1 MQRYDANRVVIL
13 YGTLLQAIS
22 LLVLPSFISQV
33 LQTTAWIGEMFFV
46 RRIGDTAI
54 AAIGAVDEATWLPFT
69 LVASMLTAATTLI
82 AQSWGA
88 GDEEATQVYV
98 ETAIQQGLIL
108 GALIMTLWFYREF
121 VWRIFNLSETVEEL
135 ATRYLLIFVLFT
147 IPIVSGFPFVALYQ
161 GIGDMVTPLIATGV
175 GVLLQLTLNAL
186 LITKLGISGVACA
199 AVSSYCVRLLL
210 LVALL
215 RHLPIKLSLRKLINW
230 NREAHCKLLKL
241 ALPVWLQTVQWSL
254 CSFVLFSIVGRTA
267 NSTEALAALTL
278 GWRIESL
285 LLIPAFSF
293 ATAAQTI
300 VGQNVGAGQIERARS
315 HSYLVALIG
324 AVILA
329 VVGFFFIVTADL
341 WARTFSQNEL
351 TVRYTASYLRMNAL
365 AEPLVAVGMIIGS
378 SLRGAGDT
386 LSPALITVFSIWF
399 VRIPTAYYLCMIKG
413 YDATAAWLSM
423 AISNVVGG
431 LLTIPAMER
440 FWKLK
445 RSQQG
450 GNKS

>member
-1 MQRYDANRVVIL
+1 MQKYDASRVVIL

-22 LLVLPSFISQV
+22 LLALPSFISQV

-46 RRIGDTAI
+46 RKIGDTAI
-54 AAIGAVDEATWLPFT
+54 AAVGAVDEATWLPFT
-69 LVASMLTAATTLI
+69 LVVAMLIAATTLI

-88 GDEEATQVYV
+88 GDEKATQVYV
-98 ETAIQQGLIL
+98 ETAIQQGIIL
-108 GALIMTLWFYREF
+108 GALIMTLWFYRELF
-121 VWRIFNLSETVEEL
+121 WRIFNLNETVEEL
-135 ATRYLLIFVLFT
+135 ASRYLLIFISFA
-147 IPIVSGFPFVALYQ
+147 IPIVCGFPLVALYQ
-161 GIGDMVTPLIATGV
+161 GIGDMVTPLIATGF
-175 GVLLQLTLNAL
+175 GVFLQLTLNAL
-186 LITKLGISGVACA
+186 LITKLGISGVAFA
-199 AVSSYCVRLLL
+199 AVSSYCVRLFLL
-210 LVALL
+210 TTLL
-215 RHLPIKLSLRKLINW
+215 RRLPIKLSFRRLINW
-230 NREAHCKLLKL
+230 DSNAHIKLLKL

-254 CSFVLFSIVGRTA
+254 CSFILFSIVGRTA

-285 LLIPAFSF
+285 LLIPAFAF
-293 ATAAQTI
+293 ATAVQTI
-300 VGQNVGAGQIERARS
+300 VGQNVGAGQIERARA
-315 HSYLVALIG
+315 HSYNTALMG

-329 VVGFFFIVTADL
+329 VVSFFFIATADL
-341 WARTFSQNEL
+341 WARTFSQSKL
-351 TVRYTASYLRMNAL
+351 TIKYTASYLRINAI
-365 AEPLVAVGMIIGS
+365 AQPFVAVGMVLGS

-386 LSPALITVFSIWF
+386 LSPALITIFSIWF
-399 VRIPTAYYLCMIKG
+399 VRIPMAYYLCIVKG

-440 FWKLK
+440 IWRLK